1 MGKQQ
6 HRYRRWGRSGH
17 VLRGLGYGLL
27 LVATASLGAVQP
39 LSGLYRAGADVN
51 SLQRC
56 DSNLVYWVSGD
67 NQVALA
73 LREYVLKHAR
83 RPFQPFYIELNGE
96 LIGRPRV
103 GNGAGYD
110 DVLRVESVEAL
121 SEQLPAQCQALPPE
135 G

>member
-6 HRYRRWGRSGH
+6 ETTRRLGGSR
-17 VLRGLGYGLL
+17 LRLLGYGLL
-27 LVATASLGAVQP
+27 LVATASSGAVLP

-67 NQVALA
+67 NTVALA
-73 LREYVLKHAR
+73 LREYVLKHGR
-83 RPFQPFYIELNGE
+83 RPFQPFYVELSGE
-96 LIGRPRV
+96 LTGRVRD

-110 DVLRVESVEAL
+110 DVLRVASVEVL
-121 SEQLPAQCQALPPE
+121 SEQLPAQCQDLPPE